1 MSTRR
6 RLLVAAVALAPLL
19 VPTGSQASDPP
30 CRATPRILT
39 FSDLTI
45 FGVRYRDQGGGVLEY
60 ACRGPRARSL
70 LVGSED
76 DNYGGRTQA
85 YAYDGSRFLA
95 AHDLNI
101 GEGGG
106 DADLRGYDL
115 KTRHTVGFYPAVEAD
130 D

>member
-1 MSTRR
+1 MRSAWRPRRMSTCR
-6 RLLVAAVALAPLL
+6 RLLIVAAALAPLL
-19 VPTGSQASDPP
+19 IPSGSQAAGADHAA
-30 CRATPRILT
+30 CRATPRILAV
-39 FSDLTI
+39 DGLTI

-60 ACRGPRARSL
+60 ACRGRRPRPL
-70 LVGSED
+70 FVGSED

-106 DADLRGYDL
+106 DADL
-115 KTRHTVGFYPAVEAD
+115 
-130 D
+130 